1 VADIQPDNQWLIAY
15 LNEVLSLEAEIH
27 STKELMTNLESMRI
41 RPMFVREEFVPPDKP
56 KQPTEPA
63 PPPMPIKDRYI
74 SSPTDVFI
82 DAVTEVWESVKE
94 LGVIAA
100 VVLAGVGL
108 FAAIMW
114 SLTFWLVILLPIIG
128 IAIAFIAYSGFAI
141 LKRQMTADSDMDKY
155 NAALRDREIQI
166 RTNQLNYENLCR
178 QMLVYHKKDYE
189 TKQQKFV
196 DDKNNALVHNQLA
209 FLFNKEIDNAKL
221 LLKAQLIVMNVP
233 LKNLYDM
240 NVLYPKYRNLIA
252 VSSITEYL
260 DSGRCKDLEEAYG
273 EYEQESRQDRIIHK
287 LDVII
292 QKLDEI
298 EKMQYRLFIEM
309 SRVNQ
314 NLSNIKLAIHD
325 GFRILETQAKANTKR
340 FLELSGDMAQM
351 NLDMGNC
358 FQEVEGYLAKLEKTS
373 DKALAYLKE
382 QKK

>member
-1 VADIQPDNQWLIAY
+1 
-15 LNEVLSLEAEIH
+15 
-27 STKELMTNLESMRI
+27 
-41 RPMFVREEFVPPDKP
+41 
-56 KQPTEPA
+56 
-63 PPPMPIKDRYI
+63 
-74 SSPTDVFI
+74 
-82 DAVTEVWESVKE
+82 
-94 LGVIAA
+94 
-100 VVLAGVGL
+100 
-108 FAAIMW
+108 
-114 SLTFWLVILLPIIG
+114 
-128 IAIAFIAYSGFAI
+128 
-141 LKRQMTADSDMDKY
+141 
-155 NAALRDREIQI
+155 
-166 RTNQLNYENLCR
+166 
-178 QMLVYHKKDYE
+178 MLVYHKKDYE

-314 NLSNIKLAIHD
+314 NLSNIKSAIHD